1 MASSEEQ
8 KRRGPNSGTERS
20 HPLEQSDCKCL
31 RHAGSD
37 GVILLAED
45 QEDEVML
52 LRRAFAKARFL
63 NPLHVVSNGEEA
75 IAYLKGE
82 GKYANREEYPMP
94 SLLLLDLKM
103 PRKDGFEVLQWIRQQ
118 PSLREL
124 RVVVLTASDQI
135 RDVNRAY
142 EMGANSFLVK
152 PIEFNH
158 FLDMSRALKGYWR
171 WMSQESELARF
182 SRSPWAENEQG
193 PRAGPPPNAIQ
204 PVQLPQNP
212 DLSSGQQPPPPA

>member
-1 MASSEEQ
+1 M
-8 KRRGPNSGTERS
+8 
-20 HPLEQSDCKCL
+20 
-31 RHAGSD
+31 
-37 GVILLAED
+37 LAED

-118 PSLREL
+118 PSLNDL
-124 RVVVLTASDQI
+124 RVVVLTSSDQI
-135 RDVNRAY
+135 RDINRAY
-142 EMGANSFLVK
+142 QMGANSFLVK
-152 PIEFNH
+152 PVDFAH
-158 FLDMSRALKGYWR
+158 FVEVTQALKGYWI
-171 WMSQESELARF
+171 WMSKEPQIA
-182 SRSPWAENEQG
+182 RSPRLIKTEK
-193 PRAGPPPNAIQ
+193 
-204 PVQLPQNP
+204 
-212 DLSSGQQPPPPA
+212 